1 MFIQN
6 KYYTWYMNIVR
17 SDTFAPVFERHHIL
31 PKSMGGS
38 DDHHNMI
45 AGYKKMATSKSGKP
59 AHNRGTSGPK
69 ASKETKMRMSSNRIG
84 RKWFHD
90 SNGTYFLR
98 PDGCVSHL

>member
-1 MFIQN
+1 
-6 KYYTWYMNIVR
+6 
-17 SDTFAPVFERHHIL
+17 
-31 PKSMGGS
+31 MGGS

-98 PDGCVSHL
+98 PDGCVSHLKVGRGPSFRNQYTAQGMAEVVASYM